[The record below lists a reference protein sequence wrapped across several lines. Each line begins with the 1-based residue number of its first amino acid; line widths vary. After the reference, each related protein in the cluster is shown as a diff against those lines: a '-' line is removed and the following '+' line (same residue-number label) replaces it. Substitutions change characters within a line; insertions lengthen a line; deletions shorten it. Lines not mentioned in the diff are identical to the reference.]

1 MLDERRKLMSIP
13 VEDIRKSLRISH
25 DMLDT
30 EIKHN
35 IDACLLDLE
44 RVGVKKEQESQLIVK
59 ACELYCKWQ
68 QDYQG
73 KADQY
78 KRNYE
83 ELRDAMS
90 LTAAYRS

>member
-1 MLDERRKLMSIP
+1 MSIS
-13 VEDIRKSLRISH
+13 VEDIRKSMRISH
-25 DMLDT
+25 DAINN
-30 EIKHN
+30 EIN
-35 IDACLLDLE
+35 RNLQACLLDLE
-44 RVGVKKEQESQLIVK
+44 RVGVDAAKDGPLIDK

-90 LTAAYRS
+90 LAGDYKCMTTS

>member
-1 MLDERRKLMSIP
+1 MNIST
-13 VEDIRKSLRISH
+13 EDIRKSMRMSH
-25 DMLDT
+25 DALDN
-30 EIKHN
+30 EINRN
-35 IDACLLDLE
+35 IRACLHDLK
-44 RVGVKKEQESQLIVK
+44 RAGVDAEKGGPLIDK

-90 LTAAYRS
+90 LAGDYKCTTVS